1 MNFGKAKK
9 RETRILLILGLLV
22 VLIFLFPFYIAIVQ
36 SFKTQLETA
45 YNALALPGAFRLDN
59 YYEAVEKISFSTS
72 LKNSLIVTVTGVL
85 LIVLCSSMS
94 GYAIARNEG
103 GYFKVLD
110 RLFLSSIMV
119 PFQVIMIPAYKLLKS
134 LGLLNH
140 LAGEIVILVGISV
153 AYSSFLYVG
162 FVKSIPMELEDAARI
177 DGCSRFQT
185 FWVIVFP
192 LLKPITATTAALHA
206 MWLWNDF
213 NISLI
218 VLQKDAVRT
227 LTIKQF
233 YFFSEYA
240 SDYNMAFAAAMIGMI
255 PILVTFLFLQKY
267 LVSGITSGAVKG

>member
-1 MNFGKAKK
+1 MRYGKAIKA
-9 RETRILLILGLLV
+9 ETITLIVLGILVI
-22 VLIFLFPFYIAIVQ
+22 LIFMFPFYIAIAQ

-45 YNALALPGAFRLDN
+45 YDALALPGAFRPDN
-59 YYEAVEKISFSTS
+59 YYEAVEKINFSAS
-72 LKNSLIVTVTGVL
+72 LRNSLIVTVSGVL

-134 LGLLNH
+134 LGLLNQ
-140 LAGEIVILVGISV
+140 LAGEIVMLVGISV

-162 FVKSIPMELEDAARI
+162 FVKSIPTELEDAARI
-177 DGCSRFQT
+177 DGCSRIQT

-240 SDYNMAFAAAMIGMI
+240 SDYNMAFAAAIIGMI

>member
-1 MNFGKAKK
+1 MNVGKK
-9 RETRILLILGLLV
+9 RLDRVVVAILAVQV
-22 VLIFLFPFYIAIVQ
+22 VIIFMFPFYIALVQ
-36 SFKTQLETA
+36 SFKTTLETA
-45 YNALALPGAFRLDN
+45 YSALAFPKTLFLDN
-59 YYEAVEKISFSTS
+59 FREALEKISFTNA
-72 LKNSLIVTVTGVL
+72 LKNSLLVTVIGVL

-94 GYAIARNEG
+94 GYAIARG
-103 GYFKVLD
+103 RGLYFKALD
-110 RLFLSSIMV
+110 KVFLSSIMI

-134 LGLLNH
+134 MSLLNT
-140 LAGEIVILVGISV
+140 LWGEIIMLVGMSV

-162 FVKSIPMELEDAARI
+162 FVKSVPIELEEAAYI
-177 DGCSRFQT
+177 DGCSRFKT

-213 NISLI
+213 NVSLI

-240 SDYNMAFAAAMIGMI
+240 SDYNMAFAAAIMGML
-255 PILVTFLFLQKY
+255 PILLAFLFLQKY
-267 LVSGITSGAVKG
+267 LVSGITNGAVKG

>member
-1 MNFGKAKK
+1 MRYGKAKK
-9 RETRILLILGLLV
+9 METGILTVLGILV
-22 VLIFLFPFYIAIVQ
+22 ILIFLFPFYIAIIQ

-45 YNALALPGAFRLDN
+45 YNALALPEAFRLDN
-59 YYEAVEKISFSTS
+59 YYEAVEKINFSTS
-72 LKNSLIVTVTGVL
+72 LKNSLIVTVSGVL

-103 GYFKVLD
+103 GYFKLLD

-119 PFQVIMIPAYKLLKS
+119 PFQVIMIPAYRLLKS
-134 LGLLNH
+134 LGLLNQ
-140 LAGEIVILVGISV
+140 LAGEIVMLVGISV

-162 FVKSIPMELEDAARI
+162 FVKSIPIELEDAALI
-177 DGCSRFQT
+177 DGCSRFKT

-240 SDYNMAFAAAMIGMI
+240 SDYNMAFAAAITGMI
-255 PILVTFLFLQKY
+255 PILITFLFLQKY

>member
-1 MNFGKAKK
+1 MRYGKAKK
-9 RETRILLILGLLV
+9 AETITLIVLGILVI
-22 VLIFLFPFYIAIVQ
+22 LIFMFPFYIAIAQ

-45 YNALALPGAFRLDN
+45 YDALALPGAFRPDN
-59 YYEAVEKISFSTS
+59 YYEAVEKINFSAS
-72 LKNSLIVTVTGVL
+72 LRNSLIVTVSGVL

-134 LGLLNH
+134 LGLLNQ
-140 LAGEIVILVGISV
+140 LAGEIVMLVGISV

-162 FVKSIPMELEDAARI
+162 FVKSIPTELEDAARI
-177 DGCSRFQT
+177 DGCSRIQT

-240 SDYNMAFAAAMIGMI
+240 SDYNMAFAAAIIGMI